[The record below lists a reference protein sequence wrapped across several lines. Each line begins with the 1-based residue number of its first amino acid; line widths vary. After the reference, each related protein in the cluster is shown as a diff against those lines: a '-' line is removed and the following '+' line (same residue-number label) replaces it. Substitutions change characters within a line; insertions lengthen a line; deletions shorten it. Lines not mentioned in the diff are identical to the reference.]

1 MKTSLA
7 SEGRMMS
14 ALDAEFSEE
23 LGYLTQCASRF
34 GVAQG
39 VMRLRALAEIAG
51 ALSTEALLG
60 LAIDIVGESQLS
72 ARIAKSS
79 PTRQ

>member
-7 SEGRMMS
+7 SEGRMS
-14 ALDAEFSEE
+14 GALDAEFSEE

-34 GVAQG
+34 GVTQG

-51 ALSTEALLG
+51 ALSTEALLT
-60 LAIDIVGESQLS
+60 LAIDIVGEAQLS
-72 ARIAKSS
+72 ARTAKPS